1 MKSYREF
8 FLTPQV
14 IPLFI
19 ASFPGRIAYGMIS
32 LSIFFKAEH
41 ETKSI
46 AFAGLAIGIN
56 SIAGSFTAGIR
67 ASVMDRYGQKWPLRI
82 LVPGYVTMLVV
93 LSFAH
98 SRTSILA
105 FAFLLGVSA
114 PPINLSVR
122 PLWKAIVPD
131 NLLRKAYAIDTSVIS
146 TAGVIGPVIATTVSL
161 SVSPQASLLSA
172 SVLMAVGGGSLAFNS
187 VSRAWIPE
195 KKDIGQQ
202 PLWKHRPMQLL
213 MLEGVFIGF
222 GWGVFDVT
230 VPAFATIENLQSR
243 TAWIIGAMGVASIV
257 GGVAA
262 GSVSKRFSPLGWFMR
277 NYYLWFACT
286 LPLSLTY
293 PGWSLA
299 LVGALLGFIGGAQQ
313 VFYWEVLEAV
323 RPKGAEVSS
332 IGWLWTIEGSFMA
345 LGSAFGGYVSQE
357 FSPRLALGITP
368 TCIGIGAIIL
378 LLGKNLLSDA
388 NPKPSEVSDLR
399 AMRDNSDETN

>member
-1 MKSYREF
+1 MKSYKEF
-8 FLTPQV
+8 FQSPQV
-14 IPLFI
+14 IPLFL
-19 ASFPGRIAYGMIS
+19 ASLPGRIAYGMIS

-46 AFAGLAIGIN
+46 AFAGLVLGIN
-56 SIAGSFTAGIR
+56 SIAGSLTAGIR
-67 ASVMDRYGQKWPLRI
+67 SSAMDRFGQKWPLRI
-82 LVPGYVTMLVV
+82 LVPGYTLMLVV

-98 SRTSILA
+98 TRTSILF
-105 FAFLLGVSA
+105 FAFFLGITA

-122 PLWKAIVPD
+122 PLWKVIVRE
-131 NLLRKAYAIDTSVIS
+131 NLLRKAYAIDTAVIS
-146 TAGVIGPVIATTVSL
+146 TAGVIGPVIATTLSL
-161 SVSPQASLLSA
+161 SVNPQISLLSA
-172 SVLMAVGGGSLAFNS
+172 AVLMAIGGGSLAFNP
-187 VSRAWIPE
+187 VSRAWVPE
-195 KKDIGQQ
+195 KKDVGQQ
-202 PLWKHRPMQLL
+202 SLWRHRSMQLL
-213 MLEGVFIGF
+213 MLEGIFIGF
-222 GWGVFDVT
+222 GWGVFDVS
-230 VPAFATIENLQSR
+230 VPAFATIENVQSR
-243 TAWIIGAMGVASIV
+243 TAWIIGAMGVASIL
-257 GGVAA
+257 GGIAA
-262 GSVSKRFSPLGWFMR
+262 GAVSKRFSPLGWFMR

-332 IGWLWTIEGSFMA
+332 IGWLWTIEGTFMA
-345 LGSAFGGYVSQE
+345 VGSAFGGYVSQE
-357 FSPRLALGITP
+357 FSPRIALGITP
-368 TCIGIGAIIL
+368 TCIGIGAVIL